1 MSGAE
6 IVRISNEAARKASK
20 AKRAPLVVWNDGTI
34 EQDLKAMPFLGDFVL
49 QPWEVCFDEAS
60 DEQLWFV
67 DASGWGEEGERAL
80 TFGQFV
86 TAVRAFLL
94 HADKAY
100 EYGFGMIE
108 QGEFQVYV
116 RAYRKAKVGK

>member
-1 MSGAE
+1 MMGGAE
-6 IVRISNEAARKASK
+6 IVRIADEAARKA
-20 AKRAPLVVWNDGTI
+20 AKVKRGPLVVWNDTTI
-34 EQDLKAMPFLGDFVL
+34 EQNLRAMPFLGDFVL
-49 QPWEVCFDEAS
+49 QPWEVVFDEDS

-67 DASGWGEEGERAL
+67 DNSGMGQEGELAL
-80 TFGQFV
+80 TVDQFV

-100 EYGFGMIE
+100 IYGFGIVE

-116 RAYRKAKVGK
+116 RAYRKPKIG